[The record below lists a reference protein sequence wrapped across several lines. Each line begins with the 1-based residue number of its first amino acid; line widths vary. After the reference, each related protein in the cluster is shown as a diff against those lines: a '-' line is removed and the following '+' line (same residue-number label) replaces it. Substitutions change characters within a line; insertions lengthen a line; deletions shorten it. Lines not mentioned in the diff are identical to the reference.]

1 MKKLMRFM
9 GSSELFAFLA
19 GRELENHMDWSKRS
33 KGTKSKGFCFFDLS
47 EPPEERLHRLDRR
60 LDRIQR
66 KTDRAIKGLGDFIG
80 ASMAGVGL
88 VTFVLAVISADSVPT
103 ELLDT
108 WVFITLAGMLIG
120 VGGCWLLGWMRE

>member
-1 MKKLMRFM
+1 MRI
-9 GSSELFAFLA
+9 GVDVA
-19 GRELENHMDWSKRS
+19 
-33 KGTKSKGFCFFDLS
+33 LS
-47 EPPEERLHRLDRR
+47 QRDIQRLRKLDRA

-66 KTDRAIKGLGDFIG
+66 KADRAIKGLGDFIG
-80 ASMAGVGL
+80 ASMAGIGL